1 MGLLEG
7 LFKDKDNSA
16 NKEIESL
23 NVKIKE
29 KEVEIQRLKMEVQ
42 MMKETYMTPK
52 QVEILEKNLKSARE
66 ENTRLKKEKEDFIQK
81 IKVLEEDSSD
91 KEEVFF
97 LNKFLYKLP
106 IDEFFSATKFNLI
119 REFLTKSGISFV
131 QEIETVMELPEFMKV
146 KNYSAAKKKYTAFR
160 DLKVI
165 SWDNRILMC
174 KGERIHKVFKKSRKF
189 VNYLTENNIEFMDDM
204 KNFDFNVLAVKGGF
218 TKAAVEEFK
227 EMYEEYFKTY
237 KI

>member
-1 MGLLEG
+1 
-7 LFKDKDNSA
+7 
-16 NKEIESL
+16 
-23 NVKIKE
+23 
-29 KEVEIQRLKMEVQ
+29 
-42 MMKETYMTPK
+42 
-52 QVEILEKNLKSARE
+52 
-66 ENTRLKKEKEDFIQK
+66 
-81 IKVLEEDSSD
+81 
-91 KEEVFF
+91 
-97 LNKFLYKLP
+97 
-106 IDEFFSATKFNLI
+106 
-119 REFLTKSGISFV
+119 
-131 QEIETVMELPEFMKV
+131 MELPEFMKV

-189 VNYLTENNIEFMDDM
+189 VNYLAENNIEFMDDM

-218 TKAAVEEFK
+218 TKTAVEEFK

>member
-16 NKEIESL
+16 NKEIENL

-29 KEVEIQRLKMEVQ
+29 KEIEIQRLKIEVQ
-42 MMKETYMTPK
+42 TMKETYMTPK

-66 ENTRLKKEKEDFIQK
+66 ENTRLKKEKDEFIQK
-81 IKVLEEDSSD
+81 IKVLEQNDSD
-91 KEEVFF
+91 RKEIFF
-97 LNKFLYKLP
+97 LDKFLYKLP

-119 REFLTKSGISFV
+119 REFLIKSGITFV
-131 QEIETVMELPEFMKV
+131 QEIETVMELPEFTKI

-160 DLKVI
+160 DLKQL

-189 VNYLTENNIEFMDDM
+189 VNYLTDNNIEFMDDM
-204 KNFDFNVLAVKGGF
+204 KNFDFNILAVKGGF
-218 TKAAVEEFK
+218 SKSAVEEFK
-227 EMYEEYFKTY
+227 EIYEEYFKTY

>member
-1 MGLLEG
+1 M
-7 LFKDKDNSA
+7 
-16 NKEIESL
+16 
-23 NVKIKE
+23 
-29 KEVEIQRLKMEVQ
+29 EIQRLKIEVQ
-42 MMKETYMTPK
+42 TMKETYMTPK

-66 ENTRLKKEKEDFIQK
+66 ENVKLKKEKEDFIQK
-81 IKVLEEDSSD
+81 IKILEQDSSD

-218 TKAAVEEFK
+218 TKTAVEEFK

>member
-1 MGLLEG
+1 MV
-7 LFKDKDNSA
+7 
-16 NKEIESL
+16 SL
-23 NVKIKE
+23 SVLSYS
-29 KEVEIQRLKMEVQ
+29 QS
-42 MMKETYMTPK
+42 T
-52 QVEILEKNLKSARE
+52 
-66 ENTRLKKEKEDFIQK
+66 KKERNF
-81 IKVLEEDSSD
+81 
-91 KEEVFF
+91 
-97 LNKFLYKLP
+97 
-106 IDEFFSATKFNLI
+106 I
-119 REFLTKSGISFV
+119 REGNEKFEG
-131 QEIETVMELPEFMKV
+131 

-218 TKAAVEEFK
+218 TKTAVEEFK

>member
-1 MGLLEG
+1 
-7 LFKDKDNSA
+7 
-16 NKEIESL
+16 
-23 NVKIKE
+23 
-29 KEVEIQRLKMEVQ
+29 
-42 MMKETYMTPK
+42 MKETYMTPK

-146 KNYSAAKKKYTAFR
+146 KNYSAAKKKYISFR

>member
-7 LFKDKDNSA
+7 LFKDKDNST

-29 KEVEIQRLKMEVQ
+29 MEIQRLKIEVQ
-42 MMKETYMTPK
+42 TMKETYMTPK

-66 ENTRLKKEKEDFIQK
+66 ENVKLKKEKEDFIQK
-81 IKVLEEDSSD
+81 IKILEQDSSD

-146 KNYSAAKKKYTAFR
+146 KNYLSETNQIAQCQSNFKIRKKNIVK
-160 DLKVI
+160 KVKLWSI
-165 SWDNRILMC
+165 CIWKM
-174 KGERIHKVFKKSRKF
+174 
-189 VNYLTENNIEFMDDM
+189 
-204 KNFDFNVLAVKGGF
+204 NF
-218 TKAAVEEFK
+218 
-227 EMYEEYFKTY
+227 
-237 KI
+237 

>member
-1 MGLLEG
+1 
-7 LFKDKDNSA
+7 
-16 NKEIESL
+16 
-23 NVKIKE
+23 
-29 KEVEIQRLKMEVQ
+29 
-42 MMKETYMTPK
+42 MTPK

-66 ENTRLKKEKEDFIQK
+66 ENVKLKKEKEDFIQK
-81 IKVLEEDSSD
+81 IKILEQDSSD

-218 TKAAVEEFK
+218 TKTAVEEFK